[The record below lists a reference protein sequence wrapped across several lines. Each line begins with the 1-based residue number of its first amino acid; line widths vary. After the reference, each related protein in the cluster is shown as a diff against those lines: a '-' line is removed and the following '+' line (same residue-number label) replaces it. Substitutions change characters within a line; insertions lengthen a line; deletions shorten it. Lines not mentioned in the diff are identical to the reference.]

1 MPYFDFSFFWVHAL
15 LSQIMSLTR
24 YILSFDSFESA
35 YYIYKPADYM
45 VAKIVGKGG
54 GMLGEKVTDGSRYMY
69 HHVQALYEH
78 MQGHV

>member
-1 MPYFDFSFFWVHAL
+1 MHAL

-35 YYIYKPADYM
+35 HYIYKPADYM

-54 GMLGEKVTDGSRYMY
+54 GMLGEKATDLSRGTY
-69 HHVQALYEH
+69 HTAQAFYEH
-78 MQGHV
+78 IRSHV